1 MDIIVGKNFQYNDLV
16 NERGVKKFGYI
27 SIAKKVDGS
36 DICIPYMVVNGA
48 EEGQTLLVEA
58 CCHGDEYEG
67 TEGLIKLYKELDP
80 QKLKGTLIGIPALNL
95 ESFNAGDR
103 CAPQDWSHQDMNRC
117 FPGNPASFIT
127 QKVASYYWENF
138 VKHADLSIS
147 FHGGGNHLWIEPLS
161 LYPCGSNE
169 TLNETVRRMAY
180 ATGTKLIWIE
190 TMESAEGCG
199 FQESNAYNSG
209 VASIT
214 VELGGQCLRHE
225 HRDEL
230 TEMAASYI
238 RNIMLE
244 FGMLEGKVPYI
255 DEHIEIETL
264 YLHTLDGGFHKVK
277 VKPMEFVK
285 EGTVLSEIEDLFG
298 NKVSEMLAPFD
309 CYICS
314 YWCYPVIQPGNW
326 GFILGKPINSPKWC
340 RQ

>member
-1 MDIIVGKNFQYNDLV
+1 MDITDCKDFNYEDLV
-16 NERGVKKFGYI
+16 KERGTKKFGYVN
-27 SIAKKVDGS
+27 IAKKVDGS
-36 DICIPYMVVNGA
+36 DVRIPYMVVTGA
-48 EEGQTLLVEA
+48 EEGLTILVEA
-58 CCHGDEYEG
+58 CCHGDEQEG

-80 QKLKGTLIGIPALNL
+80 MKLKGTLVGIPALNL

-103 CAPQDWSHQDMNRC
+103 SAPQDWSHQDMNRC
-117 FPGNPASFIT
+117 FPGDPSSFIT
-127 QKVASYYWENF
+127 KKVAHYYWENF
-138 VKHADLSIS
+138 VKNADLSIS

-161 LYPCGSNE
+161 LYPCGSDPK
-169 TLNETVRRMAY
+169 LNDMVRRMAY

-190 TMESAEGCG
+190 TMESTKGCG
-199 FQESNAYNSG
+199 FQESNAYADG

-214 VELGGQCLRHE
+214 VELGGQCIRHE
-225 HRDEL
+225 HRDEMVA
-230 TEMAASYI
+230 MAADTI
-238 RNIMLE
+238 RNVMME
-244 FGMLEGKVPYI
+244 FDMLEGNVPYI

-298 NKVSEMLAPFD
+298 NKVSEMIAPFD

-326 GFILGKPINSPKWC
+326 GFILGKPLHPETI
-340 RQ
+340 R